1 VTAPQVLV
9 AMSGGVDSS
18 VAAALAVEA
27 GWDVTGVHLKLADT
41 PGHLQVQGK
50 GCCTLADADDARRV
64 AGTLGVPFYVWDMA
78 EEFQR
83 AVVDDFAAEYAGGRT
98 PNPCARCNEQV
109 KVVGLLARAR
119 ALGFDALAT
128 GHYARVEG
136 GRLYRGADAAK
147 DQSYVLYMLGPAEL
161 EHLRLPLGGLTKP
174 EVRATAARLGLRTAA
189 KPESYDVCFV
199 PDGDTAG
206 WLERRFGPRP
216 GQVVDTAGRVLGHHR
231 GAYRYTVGQR
241 RGLGIA
247 APTPRYVLRVE
258 PAAGRVVV
266 GERAELAI
274 TTIELEQATATDGR
288 LLRPGRAKVRLRA
301 HGTEVG
307 CRVVPLDPVPP
318 EGPAGS
324 RGSGGPQ
331 GPGGSREPWGP
342 AGPEGPEGPAG
353 PWGSAGP
360 RGGISARRPGGRV
373 RLELDEPVDAVAP
386 GQAGVLYDGDLVL
399 GGGTVSTTSRGGDL
413 LTR

>member
-1 VTAPQVLV
+1 VTAPRVLV

-18 VAAALAVEA
+18 VTAALAVEA

-41 PGHLQVQGK
+41 PAHLQVQGK

-64 AGTLGVPFYVWDMA
+64 ASTLGIPFYVWDMA

-83 AVVDDFAAEYAGGRT
+83 AVVDDFAAEYADGRT

-128 GHYARVEG
+128 GHYARVEA

-161 EHLRLPLGGLTKP
+161 AHLRLPLGGLTKP

-258 PAAGRVVV
+258 PATARVVV
-266 GERAELAI
+266 GERADLAI
-274 TTIELEQATATDGR
+274 TTVDLDQATTTDGNP
-288 LLRPGRAKVRLRA
+288 LRPRHAKVRLRA
-301 HGTEVG
+301 HGPEVG
-307 CRVVPLDPVPP
+307 CRVVPLGPAHP
-318 EGPAGS
+318 EGP
-324 RGSGGPQ
+324 GGPQ
-331 GPGGSREPWGP
+331 GAGGAQEARGAP
-342 AGPEGPEGPAG
+342 A
-353 PWGSAGP
+353 
-360 RGGISARRPGGRV
+360 RGRGARI

-399 GGGTVSTTSRGGDL
+399 GGGTVTTTASGTDAPIR
-413 LTR
+413 

>member
-1 VTAPQVLV
+1 MTQVLV

-18 VAAALAVEA
+18 VATALAVEA

-41 PGHLQVQGK
+41 PAHLQVQGK

-64 AGTLGVPFYVWDMA
+64 ASTLGIPFYVWDMT

-98 PNPCARCNEQV
+98 PNPCARCNERV

-161 EHLRLPLGGLTKP
+161 ERLRLPLGRLT
-174 EVRATAARLGLRTAA
+174 

-216 GQVVDTAGRVLGHHR
+216 GQVVDAAGRVLGHHR
-231 GAYRYTVGQR
+231 GAYRYMVGQR
-241 RGLGIA
+241 RGLGVA

-266 GERAELAI
+266 GERAELA
-274 TTIELEQATATDGR
+274 TGTVELEQTTATDGR
-288 LLRPGRAKVRLRA
+288 GLRPGRAKVRLRA
-301 HGTEVG
+301 HGAEVG
-307 CRVVPLDPVPP
+307 CRVVPLAP
-318 EGPAGS
+318 
-324 RGSGGPQ
+324 
-331 GPGGSREPWGP
+331 
-342 AGPEGPEGPAG
+342 GPE
-353 PWGSAGP
+353 
-360 RGGISARRPGGRV
+360 RPGSPGTGGVRV
-373 RLELDEPVDAVAP
+373 RLDLDEPVDAVAP

-399 GGGTVSTTSRGGDL
+399 GGGTVASTGSL
-413 LTR
+413 